1 MVEESP
7 SLEVFKEGVDVAL
20 ADLAYSG
27 HRHRLVFGLNDVI
40 GLSSLNDSMNMR
52 SSGEG
57 RLGLKTDF

>member
-1 MVEESP
+1 M
-7 SLEVFKEGVDVAL
+7 
-20 ADLAYSG
+20 
-27 HRHRLVFGLNDVI
+27 HGLMAGLDDVI